1 MYLIHRY
8 RLDRRTA
15 RRDSAA
21 PAVAVACADK
31 ARITVRK
38 TKDVFATAASL
49 AGALKT
55 FYMGEGVMRKRT
67 SRVAAVFASLCALG
81 TMSATTS
88 VHAQGGSGAPSAVA
102 TNAAP
107 ASSGPSNAA
116 TAAPDTSLGE
126 IIVTGTNIRGVAPTG
141 SELTA
146 ITQDDILASGINTT
160 SELLA
165 TVPALASFDTRPRSQ
180 GAGLP
185 TTGPDIHGLGPQAT
199 LILINGHRVPGQ
211 GTLTTG
217 VDPSALPPSMIE
229 RVEIVSDGASAV
241 YGSDA
246 VAGVINFIL
255 RRNLNG
261 VEVSGQTGFAH
272 GGYREY
278 NANFTAGKTWST
290 GFLVIGGQYLENT
303 ALPGSA
309 RSFNTSNLTSIG
321 GTDNRSTQALE
332 PNVTI
337 GNQTF
342 AGPGYAPGTLNKLDV
357 AQLADIVPH
366 ETRKSIYLNF
376 GQDITSHIRLFADLG
391 YIDRKTVIDGPQSG
405 ATFTITNASPYFKR
419 FGTSATSETIN
430 VNLGFYGGPHESLEH
445 LPVFDGNVGVEA
457 DLFGDW
463 VGRIGFSGGFSK
475 ADVNQFGINQG
486 GLTAAIESTN
496 PATAFDPFDGTGA
509 VARVGTSNNI
519 PSLRQSLE
527 EYSAKADGTLF
538 DLPGGKVKLALG
550 VLRRH
555 ERAAGT
561 NYSYTD
567 GVFQGGN
574 VATASRDVTSEYTE
588 LFVPIV
594 GDSNA
599 VAGMRSLSLSVAG
612 RHDDYSDF
620 GGTTNPKIGLT
631 WKPIEDLTLRGTWGK
646 SFRAPSLTQINN
658 IGDQVVLIPNI
669 SNPGGLTPNNGLSY
683 DVILPYGGNP
693 HLQPERAT
701 TYSVGFDFKP
711 EVVPSLVLSGTFFSV
726 KYSNLID
733 VALDNNIYN
742 NPQLEAAVVTIDPT
756 QAQIDALIAGKILNG
771 TFASLVLPGN
781 RRLLLDDLFKNY
793 GSRTIQGIDFGPS
806 YAFHPEFATFNT
818 GITGTYFTKAST
830 TIIQGGTANDDLRSG
845 FVRFKARYYLSAV
858 KGPFTGNFFVNYV
871 GNYDNPS
878 GKQTVASFTTLD
890 TNLAYE
896 LPSAG
901 IFKATLVLNVENLL
915 DKSPPPYNG
924 TSTATAGTGLSGFN
938 GAYANPLGR
947 VVTVGFRAKF

>member
-1 MYLIHRY
+1 MYFTHRF
-8 RLDRRTA
+8 RLDRREA
-15 RRDSAA
+15 PKGSAMLTIT
-21 PAVAVACADK
+21 VAHADK
-31 ARITVRK
+31 VKSMVDK
-38 TKDVFATAASL
+38 TKDAFATAASL
-49 AGALKT
+49 AGALARDLKL
-55 FYMGEGVMRKRT
+55 GRT
-67 SRVAAVFASLCALG
+67 STAAAVFAFLFAFAA
-81 TMSATTS
+81 TSASTS
-88 VHAQGGSGAPSAVA
+88 ARAQAVA
-102 TNAAP
+102 SKTTNAAP
-107 ASSGPSNAA
+107 ASSGQSDATTAA
-116 TAAPDTSLGE
+116 TGADLAE
-126 IIVTGTNIRGVAPTG
+126 IVVTGTNIRGVAPTG
-141 SELTA
+141 SELMS
-146 ITQDDILASGINTT
+146 ITQDDILASGVDTT

-199 LILINGHRVPGQ
+199 LVLINGHRVPGQ

-217 VDPSALPPSMIE
+217 VDPSAIPPSMLE

-255 RRNLNG
+255 RKNLDG
-261 VEVSGQTGFAH
+261 VEVSGQTGFAE
-272 GGYREY
+272 GGYKEY
-278 NANFTAGKTWST
+278 TANFAAGKTWST
-290 GFLVIGGQYLENT
+290 GFIVVGGQYLENT
-303 ALPGSA
+303 ALSGSA

-321 GTDNRSTQALE
+321 GSDSRSTQALE

-337 GNQTF
+337 GNETF

-357 AQLADIVPH
+357 AQLADIIPH
-366 ETRKSIYLNF
+366 ETRESIFLNA
-376 GQDITSHIRLFADLG
+376 GQDITDHVRLFADLG
-391 YIDRKTVIDGPQSG
+391 YINRETNTMGPQSG
-405 ATFTITNASPYFKR
+405 ATFTLTNASPYFR
-419 FGTSATSETIN
+419 SFGTTATSETIN
-430 VNLGFYGGPHESLEH
+430 VNLGFYGGPHQSLEH
-445 LPVFDGNVGVEA
+445 LPVFDSNLGVEA
-457 DLFGDW
+457 DLFADW
-463 VGRIGFSGGFSK
+463 VGRIGFSGGVSK
-475 ADVNQFGINQG
+475 ADVDQFGINQA
-486 GLTAAIESTN
+486 GLTAGIESTN
-496 PATAFDPFDGTGA
+496 PATAFNPFDGAGA
-509 VARVGTSNNI
+509 LARFGTQNNI
-519 PSLRQSLE
+519 PSLTQSLE
-527 EYSAKADGTLF
+527 EYSVKADGTLF

-555 ERAAGT
+555 EEAGGS
-561 NYSYTD
+561 NYNYTD
-567 GVFQGGN
+567 GVFEGGN
-574 VATASRDVTSEYTE
+574 VASASRNVTSEYTE

-599 VAGMRSLSLSVAG
+599 LPGVRALSVSLAG

-620 GGTTNPKIGLT
+620 GATTNPKVGLT
-631 WKPIEDLTLRGTWGK
+631 YKPAEDFTLRGTWGK

-693 HLQPERAT
+693 HLQPERAN

-711 EVVPSLVLSGTFFSV
+711 EFVPSLVLSGTFFSV

-742 NPQLEAAVVTIDPT
+742 DPSLEAAVVTFDPT
-756 QAQIDALIAGKILNG
+756 QAQINALIAGKVLNG
-771 TFASLVLPGN
+771 TFASLTLPGD
-781 RRLLLDDLFKNY
+781 RTILIDDLFKNY

-806 YAFHPEFATFNT
+806 YAFHPGFASFTT

-830 TIIQGGTANDDLRSG
+830 TIIQGGTPNDDLQTG
-845 FVRFKARYYLSAV
+845 LVRFKARYYFGAV
-858 KGPFTGNFFVNYV
+858 KGPFTGNLFVNYV
-871 GNYDNPS
+871 GSYDNPS
-878 GKQTVASFTTLD
+878 GNQVVSSFTTVD
-890 TNLAYE
+890 TNFAYDVFNE
-896 LPSAG
+896 SFG
-901 IFKATLVLNVENLL
+901 KGTLVLNIENLL

>member
-8 RLDRRTA
+8 RFDPRTT
-15 RRDSAA
+15 RMDSAA
-21 PAVAVACADK
+21 QAIDAASACK
-31 ARITVRK
+31 ARIAVRT
-38 TKDVFATAASL
+38 TKRVFATAAYWARDL
-49 AGALKT
+49 MTYKL
-55 FYMGEGVMRKRT
+55 GEGVVGNTFVDVRRLGRT
-67 SRVAAVFASLCALG
+67 PRAGAVFACLCAIAAISAP
-81 TMSATTS
+81 TSARAQAATTKTS
-88 VHAQGGSGAPSAVA
+88 GQSDAANPQSGAELA
-102 TNAAP
+102 
-107 ASSGPSNAA
+107 
-116 TAAPDTSLGE
+116 E

-141 SELTA
+141 SELMA
-146 ITQDDILASGINTT
+146 ITQADILASGINTT

-185 TTGPDIHGLGPQAT
+185 TTGPDIHGFGPQAT
-199 LILINGHRVPGQ
+199 LVLINGHRVPGQ

-217 VDPSALPPSMIE
+217 VDPSAIPPSMIE

-255 RRNLNG
+255 RKNFNG
-261 VEVSGQTGFAH
+261 LAVSGQTGFAA
-272 GGYREY
+272 GGYKEY
-278 NANFTAGKTWST
+278 NVNFTGGKTWDS
-290 GFLVIGGQYLENT
+290 GFIVIGGQYLENT
-303 ALPGSA
+303 RLAGSA

-321 GTDNRSTQALE
+321 GSDNRSTQALE

-357 AQLADIVPH
+357 AQLADIIPH
-366 ETRKSIYLNF
+366 EVRKSIYLNA
-376 GQDITSHIRLFADLG
+376 GQDITAHVRLFADLG
-391 YIDRKTVIDGPQSG
+391 YLDRDTVILGPQSG
-405 ATFTITNASPYFKR
+405 ATFTLTNASPYFKS
-419 FGTSATSETIN
+419 FGTAATSEAIN
-430 VNLGFYGGPHESLEH
+430 VNLGFYGGPHESVEH
-445 LPVFDGNVGVEA
+445 LPVFDGNVGIEA

-463 VGRIGFSGGFSK
+463 VGRLGFSGGVSK
-475 ADVNQFGINQG
+475 ADVNQFGINQA
-486 GLTAAIESTN
+486 GLTAGIESTN
-496 PATAFDPFDGTGA
+496 PATAFNPFDGTGA
-509 VARVGTSNNI
+509 VAQFGTQNNI

-555 ERAAGT
+555 EEASGT
-561 NYSYTD
+561 NYNYTD

-574 VATASRDVTSEYTE
+574 VANASRNVTSEYTE
-588 LFVPIV
+588 LFLPIV

-599 VAGMRSLSLSVAG
+599 VAGVRSLSLSVAG
-612 RHDDYSDF
+612 RHDEYSDF
-620 GGTTNPKIGLT
+620 GGTTNPKVGLT

-669 SNPGGLTPNNGLSY
+669 SNPGGLTPNNGQSY

-701 TYSVGFDFKP
+701 TYSAGFDLKP
-711 EVVPSLVLSGTFFSV
+711 QAVPSLVLSGTFFSV

-733 VALDNNIYN
+733 VALNNNIYN

-756 QAQIDALIAGKILNG
+756 QAQIDALIGGKILNG
-771 TFASLVLPGN
+771 TFASLVLPGTN
-781 RRLLLDDLFKNY
+781 RLLLDDLFKNY

-806 YAFHPEFATFNT
+806 YAFHPEFASFNT

-830 TIIQGGTANDDLRSG
+830 TIIQGGTPNNDLQSG

-858 KGPFTGNFFVNYV
+858 AGPFAGNFFVNYV

-890 TNLAYE
+890 TNLAYD

-901 IFKATLVLNVENLL
+901 FLKATLVLNVENLL
-915 DKSPPPYNG
+915 DKAPPPYNG

-947 VVTVGFRAKF
+947 IVTVGFRAKF